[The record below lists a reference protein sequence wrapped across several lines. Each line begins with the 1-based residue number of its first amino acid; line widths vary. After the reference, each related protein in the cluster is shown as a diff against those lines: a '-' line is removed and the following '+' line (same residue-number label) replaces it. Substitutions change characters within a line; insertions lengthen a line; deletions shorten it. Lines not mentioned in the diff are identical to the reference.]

1 MVLNNLPLSNKYL
14 IAVGVIAAIDDVD
27 VIVFNTVRNNAVIF
41 ATLSVNDKVFAIV
54 LVLPNVLVGVSVMA
68 IVGGVTSNFE
78 SSNIVGSNIIL

>member
-14 IAVGVIAAIDDVD
+14 IAVGVIAAKDDVD

-41 ATLSVNDKVFAIV
+41 ATLSVNDTVLAIV
-54 LVLPNVLVGVSVMA
+54 LTPPNILAGVSVMA

-78 SSNIVGSNIIL
+78 SSNIVGSNIL